1 MFTKSDIATL
11 RANGTTDREILSMT
25 ARILP
30 SASKAL
36 RDIDADKTTPDIEK
50 NKIMRQMIDKNAK
63 SSGASMIPYVSAL
76 TVNSATKKSDAL
88 DAAYKAQEQNIKQ
101 QNPFSPFAKGE
112 TTLAQRLQGALPKEG
127 SLMDFATA
135 PGRAATGLITRGV
148 GNTLSAFGAEGA
160 ADAFL
165 KTDESQSLS
174 GNLSKSADVARV
186 VIPVAAGIAT
196 GGASI
201 PVSAAISG
209 IAGAGSSLLA
219 SGLEAAAGEE
229 QTVKGALG
237 EAVTTGVTSAA
248 IDAATMG
255 LFRLAKPLLKAKGA
269 ADLSGDLSKTVG
281 KVTQGS
287 SDDIAK
293 ATKAITS
300 LDTSSVKTYDDLT
313 SVIDARL
320 NSIRTA
326 QDEVLGAVSDIKP
339 ASSFTRTVGQ
349 GKNAVKTNP
358 VAAALDGL
366 EELYTK
372 TGAADDL
379 VRVREM
385 KQLARKGLSA
395 KQVNDIARE
404 YGRGFKAFSDATG
417 QPITSVN
424 AKLYENVRK
433 GIKQAARDMMP
444 NDASRVMDEE
454 MTNLLATKKLTEK
467 MSGAVQKLTNK
478 LEDRGILPTVA
489 SKIGGGVDLAL
500 GRTPSS
506 LFTSLFVRGNIGAK
520 QLNSAQL
527 QNMLPKNL
535 KLIETLANQ
544 IDTLPEGAV
553 VGRLKEIVG
562 SVAEQGIKTTS
573 KAAVGA
579 VSNTLNE

>member
-1 MFTKSDIATL
+1 MFTKSDIESL
-11 RANGTTDREILSMT
+11 RANGTTDREILQMT
-25 ARILP
+25 ARVIP

-36 RDIDADKTTPDIEK
+36 KDIDADKTTPDIQK
-50 NKIMRQMIDKNAK
+50 NQIMRQMIDRNAK
-63 SSGASMIPYVSAL
+63 NSGPSMLPYVSAL

-88 DAAYKAQEQNIKQ
+88 QASYEQQERGFLSKVG
-101 QNPFSPFAKGE
+101 KGIVDY
-112 TTLAQRLQGALPKEG
+112 G
-127 SLMDFATA
+127 TA
-135 PGRAATGLITRGV
+135 PAEAAVGGILKGIGAVTGMDVSGMDEV
-148 GNTLSAFGAEGA
+148 KTLPE
-160 ADAFL
+160 
-165 KTDESQSLS
+165 
-174 GNLSKSADVARV
+174 NLSRSADVARV
-186 VIPVAAGIAT
+186 AIPIAAGIAT

-201 PVSAAISG
+201 PVSAAVSG
-209 IAGAGSSLLA
+209 AAGAGSSLLA

-229 QTVKGALG
+229 QTGKGAIG
-237 EAVTTGVTSAA
+237 EAVTTGLTSAA

-255 LFRLAKPLLKAKGA
+255 LFKLAKPLLKAKGA
-269 ADLSGDLSKTVG
+269 ADLSDDLSKTVG

-287 SDDIAK
+287 SDDIVK
-293 ATKAITS
+293 ATKALKT
-300 LDTSSVKTYDDLT
+300 LDTSAVNTYDDLT
-313 SVIDARL
+313 SVIDSRL

-326 QDEVLGAVSDIKP
+326 QDEVLGTVQDIKP
-339 ASSFTRTVGQ
+339 VSSFTRTVGQ
-349 GKNAVKTNP
+349 GKNAVQTNP

-366 EELYTK
+366 DELYTK
-372 TGAADDL
+372 TGAAEDL
-379 VRVREM
+379 VRVREL

-444 NDASRVMDEE
+444 NDASRIMDEE
-454 MTNLLATKKLTEK
+454 MTNLLTTKKLTEK

-478 LEDRGILPTVA
+478 LENRGILSTVA

-527 QNMLPKNL
+527 QSMLPKNL
-535 KLIETLANQ
+535 KLIETLADQ
-544 IDTLPEGAV
+544 IDSLPEGAV
-553 VGRLKEIVG
+553 VGRLKEILG
-562 SVAEQGIKTTS
+562 NAAEQGIKTAG

-579 VSNTLNE
+579 VSSAFNE

>member
-1 MFTKSDIATL
+1 MP
-11 RANGTTDREILSMT
+11 
-25 ARILP
+25 LP
-30 SASKAL
+30 SRMSQTEL
-36 RDIDADKTTPDIEK
+36 
-50 NKIMRQMIDKNAK
+50 Q
-63 SSGASMIPYVSAL
+63 SY
-76 TVNSATKKSDAL
+76 L
-88 DAAYKAQEQNIKQ
+88 DAGKASLGAKYNPAELIQDLVNKNVEIEGLNAPPKQ
-101 QNPFSPFAKGE
+101 RSFLSNVGKGIVDYGTAPAE
-112 TTLAQRLQGALPKEG
+112 AAVGGILKGIGAVTG
-127 SLMDFATA
+127 MDFA
-135 PGRAATGLITRGV
+135 GMDEV
-148 GNTLSAFGAEGA
+148 KTLPE
-160 ADAFL
+160 
-165 KTDESQSLS
+165 
-174 GNLSKSADVARV
+174 NLSRSADVARV
-186 VIPVAAGIAT
+186 AVPIAAGIAT

-201 PVSAAISG
+201 PVSAAVSG
-209 IAGAGSSLLA
+209 AAGAGSSLLA

-229 QTVKGALG
+229 QTGKGAIG
-237 EAVTTGVTSAA
+237 EAVTTGLTSAA

-255 LFRLAKPLLKAKGA
+255 LFKLAKPLLKAKGA

-293 ATKAITS
+293 ATKAIKT
-300 LDTSSVKTYDDLT
+300 LDTSGVKTYDDLT
-313 SVIDARL
+313 SVIDSRL
-320 NSIRTA
+320 NSIRAA
-326 QDEVLGAVSDIKP
+326 QDEVLRTAQDIKP
-339 ASSFTRTVGQ
+339 VSSFTRTVGQ
-349 GKNAVKTNP
+349 GKNAVQTNP

-366 EELYTK
+366 DELYTK
-372 TGAADDL
+372 TGAAEDL
-379 VRVREM
+379 VRVREL

-444 NDASRVMDEE
+444 NDASRIMDEE
-454 MTNLLATKKLTEK
+454 MTNLLTTKKLTEK

-478 LEDRGILPTVA
+478 LEDRGILSTVA

-527 QNMLPKNL
+527 QSMLPKNL
-535 KLIETLANQ
+535 KLIETLADQ
-544 IDTLPEGAV
+544 IDSLPEGAV
-553 VGRLKEIVG
+553 VGRLKELLG
-562 SVAEQGIKTTS
+562 NAAQQGIKTAG

-579 VSNTLNE
+579 VSNAFNE